1 MFRGIRTRFNF
12 IQVRQNHFDA
22 PHLRKCE
29 ANYAHLTP
37 LTPYLRTLR
46 LFPSQPAYVYGDTTR
61 TWGEMGGRVS
71 RFAHALQK
79 SGIERGD
86 VVSIMAPNTPP
97 LWEAHFAVPGAG
109 AVLHTMNTRLDP
121 TTVAFQLTH
130 SESKVVLVDDELCG
144 IVHEATKIMTKE
156 GTKLPMFI
164 NIKDSAFSPPD
175 NAPALGI
182 VEYEDFL
189 RSGDAGFELLPV
201 QDEWDA
207 ISLNYTSGTTGNPKG
222 VVCTYRGAYLNSVN
236 NIFEFNMERFG
247 KLLSG
252 TTAAAEPYL
261 TVLNH
266 HSVYRTELNCIVRTL
281 LTVCFSILYA

>member
-1 MFRGIRTRFNF
+1 
-12 IQVRQNHFDA
+12 
-22 PHLRKCE
+22 
-29 ANYAHLTP
+29 
-37 LTPYLRTLR
+37 
-46 LFPSQPAYVYGDTTR
+46 
-61 TWGEMGGRVS
+61 MGGRVS

-252 TTAAAEPYL
+252 TAAAAEPHH
-261 TVLNH
+261 TVL
-266 HSVYRTELNCIVRTL
+266 Y
-281 LTVCFSILYA
+281 